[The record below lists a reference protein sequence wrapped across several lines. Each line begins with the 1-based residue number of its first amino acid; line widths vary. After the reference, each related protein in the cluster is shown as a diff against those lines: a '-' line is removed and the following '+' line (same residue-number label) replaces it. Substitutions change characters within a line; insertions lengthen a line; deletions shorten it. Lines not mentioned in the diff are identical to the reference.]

1 MVLSALLIPV
11 DLYQLIVNS
20 VKIHQKSKSEVV
32 KNTEKLTDYLQRELW
47 FLLKDK
53 GYALVVLERLDK
65 EEKKHS
71 LLVTVEESSVR
82 ESLVN
87 PYISL
92 EDIYVKKVVIA
103 DYISEEIDPVLYEK
117 LLTKWISHGGNEE
130 DDPFEELLLS
140 PGF

>member
-1 MVLSALLIPV
+1 M
-11 DLYQLIVNS
+11 
-20 VKIHQKSKSEVV
+20 
-32 KNTEKLTDYLQRELW
+32 
-47 FLLKDK
+47 
-53 GYALVVLERLDK
+53 
-65 EEKKHS
+65 
-71 LLVTVEESSVR
+71 TVEESSVR

>member
-53 GYALVVLERLDK
+53 GTR
-65 EEKKHS
+65 
-71 LLVTVEESSVR
+71 
-82 ESLVN
+82 
-87 PYISL
+87 
-92 EDIYVKKVVIA
+92 
-103 DYISEEIDPVLYEK
+103 
-117 LLTKWISHGGNEE
+117 
-130 DDPFEELLLS
+130 
-140 PGF
+140 